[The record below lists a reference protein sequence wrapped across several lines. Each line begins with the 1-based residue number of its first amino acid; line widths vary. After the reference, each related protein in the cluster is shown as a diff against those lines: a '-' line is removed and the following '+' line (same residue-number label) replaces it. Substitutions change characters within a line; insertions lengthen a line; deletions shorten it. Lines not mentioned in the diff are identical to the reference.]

1 MYGLFNKLRSDYVS
15 ILKQLKNTEEEC
27 KAMLK
32 EIDEYK
38 QEIDEYK
45 QEIDEYKQEIDAMNK
60 EIDAYKVTLKRA
72 IIAMMEEDKSLGCIR
87 RCIGCTEEEFREIA
101 RECDIMVME

>member
-15 ILKQLKNTEEEC
+15 ILNQLKNAEEEC

-32 EIDEYK
+32 
-38 QEIDEYK
+38 EIDEYK

>member
-1 MYGLFNKLRSDYVS
+1 MYGLFNELRSDYVS

-38 QEIDEYK
+38 Q
-45 QEIDEYKQEIDAMNK
+45 